1 MKKAEKQDRELV
13 LVTGGAGYIGSHANK
28 LLHQHGYDTIV
39 YDNLAHGHKEC
50 SKWGTLV
57 QGDLADR
64 DGLRGLF
71 AANRISA
78 VMHFAAYT
86 YVGES
91 VDHPEKYYQN
101 NVANTLNL
109 LNAMIEHG
117 VRRLIFSSTCAVY
130 GNPVETP
137 ISEDHPLDPISPYG
151 RGKQMVETILQDVS
165 KAHDLQY
172 ASLRYFNAAG
182 ADPEGEIGE
191 WHDPETHLI
200 PLVLDAAMG
209 RREDVKIFG
218 TDYDTPDGT
227 CIRDYIHVTDL
238 AAAHVAALDHLK
250 KTGNSDVFNLGNGN
264 GFSVR
269 RVLDEA
275 KAVTGREIRVEEVG
289 RRSGDPSTLIGSS
302 DKAKTILGWNP
313 RLADLSEIIRTAWTW
328 HKRLHT
334 RILTS

>member
-1 MKKAEKQDRELV
+1 MEKGERNKEVV

-28 LLHQHGYDTIV
+28 LLHQHGYNTIV
-39 YDNLAHGHKEC
+39 YDNLAYGHREC
-50 SKWGTLV
+50 SKWGAFVL
-57 QGDLADR
+57 GDLDDR
-64 DGLRGLF
+64 DGLRVLF
-71 AANRISA
+71 KKDRITA

-117 VRRLIFSSTCAVY
+117 VRFMVFSSTCAVY
-130 GNPVETP
+130 GNPTQIP
-137 ISEDHPLDPISPYG
+137 ISENHPLAPISPYG
-151 RGKQMVETILQDVS
+151 RGKQMVEMVLQDLNV
-165 KAHDLQY
+165 AHDLQY

-182 ADPEGEIGE
+182 ADPKGEIGE

-200 PLVLDAAMG
+200 PLVLDAALG
-209 RREDVKIFG
+209 KREDVKIFG

-238 AAAHVAALDHLK
+238 AAAHVAALEHLK
-250 KTGNSDVFNLGNGN
+250 KTGTSDVFNLGNGN

-269 RVLDEA
+269 QVIDEA
-275 KAVTGREIRVEEVG
+275 RRVTGKEIPVEEVG
-289 RRSGDPSTLIGSS
+289 RRPGDPSTLIGSA
-302 DKAKTILGWNP
+302 DKARKVLGWKP
-313 RLADLSEIIRTAWTW
+313 QFADLTGIIGTAWAW
-328 HKRLHT
+328 HKKLHT
-334 RILTS
+334 DRLNA

>member
-1 MKKAEKQDRELV
+1 MGMDERAGQDLI
-13 LVTGGAGYIGSHANK
+13 LVTGGAGYVGSHANK
-28 LLHQHGYDTIV
+28 LLHRHGYDTV
-39 YDNLAHGHKEC
+39 VLDNLAYGHKEC
-50 SKWGTLV
+50 SKWGSFVL
-57 QGDLADR
+57 GDLADR
-64 DGLRGLF
+64 DALLDLF
-71 AANRISA
+71 EKNRFTA

-91 VDHPEKYYQN
+91 TDFPEKYYQN

-117 VRRLIFSSTCAVY
+117 VRRMVFSSTCAVY
-130 GNPVETP
+130 GNPVKIP
-137 ISEDHPLDPISPYG
+137 IPEDHPLDPISPYG
-151 RGKQMVETILQDVS
+151 RGKQMVETILEDLS
-165 KAHDLQY
+165 EAHGLRY

-200 PLVLDAAMG
+200 PLVLDAALG

-238 AAAHVAALDHLK
+238 AAAHLAALEYLETKHK
-250 KTGNSDVFNLGNGN
+250 SGIFNLGNGN

-269 RVLDEA
+269 QVIDEA
-275 KAVTGREIRVEEVG
+275 RRVTGREIRTRQVE
-289 RRSGDPSTLIGSS
+289 RRPGDPDALIGSS
-302 DKAKTILGWNP
+302 EKASRTLGWTP
-313 RLADLSEIIRTAWTW
+313 RFTDLPEIIGTAWEWHKKLNSEILRA
-328 HKRLHT
+328 
-334 RILTS
+334 